1 MSLLEGQALGLADFL
16 FTPTLQKVLGATLL
30 HPDRSFTLRELL
42 RLADSGRGSAQ
53 KQVERLINSGVL
65 LEDERRG
72 TQRSIRVNT
81 EFIFYAEL
89 RSIAHKSFSVVE
101 PLKEALAPFA
111 SNISS
116 AFVFGSVAKS
126 TDSAKSDID
135 LIVIGQVSL
144 LELSEALHEAESKL
158 MRPINFSLYEHSEWT
173 SLVEADNVVAQIA
186 NGVTLKVL

>member
-1 MSLLEGQALGLADFL
+1 MGLADFL
-16 FTPTLQKVLGATLL
+16 FTPTLQKVLGATLF

-53 KQVERLINSGVL
+53 KQIERLINSGVL

-72 TQRSIRVNT
+72 SQRSIRVNT

-89 RSIAHKSFSVVE
+89 RSIARKSFSVVE

-116 AFVFGSVAKS
+116 AFVFGSIAKS

-144 LELSEALHEAESKL
+144 PELSDALYEAETKL
-158 MRPINFSLYEHSEWT
+158 MRPVNFSLYEPEEWT
-173 SLVEADNVVAQIA
+173 NLVESDTVIAQIA
-186 NGVTLKVL
+186 NGVTLKVV